1 LSLIV
6 PINGHLATAGNG
18 THVGFAVEDRG
29 MVHRFDAAA
38 LANGG
43 TDDGAPSLRPEC
55 DASYYGAFV
64 RDPDGNKSGARG
76 GAASAARPAAARSAS
91 AKKAAATRKRNV
103 R

>member
-6 PINGHLATAGNG
+6 PINGNLATAGNG

-55 DASYYGAFV
+55 DANY
-64 RDPDGNKSGARG
+64 
-76 GAASAARPAAARSAS
+76 
-91 AKKAAATRKRNV
+91 
-103 R
+103 